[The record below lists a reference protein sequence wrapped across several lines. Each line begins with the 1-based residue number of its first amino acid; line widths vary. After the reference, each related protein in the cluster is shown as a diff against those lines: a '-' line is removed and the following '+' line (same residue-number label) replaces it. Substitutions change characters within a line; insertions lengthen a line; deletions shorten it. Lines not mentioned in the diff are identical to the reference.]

1 MQKVRT
7 LKGRRAEDSRW
18 IELRIEGERIA
29 DVVVGDACGGD
40 ACFEGVHLEGVHPED
55 VHPEDVHLEGVRPD
69 DAPLEHA
76 RLEDARPGHLPGNA
90 RDAEALGLGDRDARA
105 SDTHAGDLYDQ
116 GPWILPG
123 LLDMQINGY
132 AGQDINADDV
142 TWETIVKMVR
152 AVWAT
157 GVPLVCPTVIT
168 GSRERM
174 SRSIAA
180 ILEACRRDPLVDRA
194 VVGIHIE
201 GPYISPADGPRGAHP
216 PHHVR
221 PPDWEE
227 FESWMRL
234 SEGRIRVVT
243 LAPETEGAIDFI
255 RRAKA
260 AGVTVAIGHTEA
272 NAAQIR
278 EAIAAGASL
287 STHLGNGSHAVLP
300 RLENYIWEQLAAD
313 ELAASIIVDGHHLP
327 PAVVKCIYRV
337 KGAGRLALISDAS
350 PIAGLPPGRYPGFY
364 GEVELLPNG
373 RIQMVGSPYLAGSGF
388 NLLGVVERMC
398 EFTGVGL
405 AEAAAMA
412 SIGPQRLLGLQG
424 KAGPVAPGSPATL
437 TIVARQG
444 ARLVP
449 RATILA
455 GQVVWKGA
463 WETE

>member
-1 MQKVRT
+1 M
-7 LKGRRAEDSRW
+7 
-18 IELRIEGERIA
+18 
-29 DVVVGDACGGD
+29 
-40 ACFEGVHLEGVHPED
+40 
-55 VHPEDVHLEGVRPD
+55 
-69 DAPLEHA
+69 
-76 RLEDARPGHLPGNA
+76 
-90 RDAEALGLGDRDARA
+90 RA

-287 STHLGNGSHAVLP
+287 SPS
-300 RLENYIWEQLAAD
+300 
-313 ELAASIIVDGHHLP
+313 
-327 PAVVKCIYRV
+327 
-337 KGAGRLALISDAS
+337 
-350 PIAGLPPGRYPGFY
+350 
-364 GEVELLPNG
+364 
-373 RIQMVGSPYLAGSGF
+373 
-388 NLLGVVERMC
+388 
-398 EFTGVGL
+398 
-405 AEAAAMA
+405 
-412 SIGPQRLLGLQG
+412 
-424 KAGPVAPGSPATL
+424 L
-437 TIVARQG
+437 T
-444 ARLVP
+444 
-449 RATILA
+449 
-455 GQVVWKGA
+455 
-463 WETE
+463 